1 MRPIQPESIAE
12 MRQAVE
18 DVKGVIMEETQLKM
32 CANLQR
38 RALRLLAVMLSTLSS
53 YPKNADSKLFST
65 IFEFK
70 KRLRVQGLTRQL

>member
-12 MRQAVE
+12 LRRAVE

-38 RALRLLAVMLSTLSS
+38 CALRLLAVMLSALSS

-70 KRLRVQGLTRQL
+70 IHPLLTE